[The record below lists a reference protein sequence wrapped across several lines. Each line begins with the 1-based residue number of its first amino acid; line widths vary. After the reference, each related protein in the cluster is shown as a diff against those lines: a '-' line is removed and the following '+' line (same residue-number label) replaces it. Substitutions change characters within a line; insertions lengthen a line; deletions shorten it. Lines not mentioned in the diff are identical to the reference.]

1 MRKML
6 TLVAALS
13 LTSAGAAWA
22 DDSQGQQEQGT
33 FIEGTMTV
41 MFVAGKS
48 CAPGDSA
55 CNACVQSQGVFVEA
69 QGIAETTFRSSPR
82 F

>member
-13 LTSAGAAWA
+13 LTSGAAWA

-33 FIEGTMTV
+33 FIEGTMEV
-41 MFVAGKS
+41 MFVAGLS

-55 CNACVQSQGVFVEA
+55 CSACVQSSG
-69 QGIAETTFRSSPR
+69 FR
-82 F
+82 